1 MTTSFRSSEDTTT
14 ASANALAPISPSLA
28 TTASAAIAVHS
39 DQVDQ
44 PLDAQDTSLDCTDVA
59 ENSTLITSI
68 IQSVINEL
76 PLPPS
81 IIHSSSK
88 SASAVISP
96 PPNSI
101 SQETAKDIAHVNN
114 RRHLACISSPPTSN
128 SLKNINLLSATH
140 VGGGENLASPSPL
153 LTSNSPEDAEGINKD
168 IAHIK
173 RDSRGHLARVS
184 PSPTSNSLKNVNL
197 SSTTHV
203 GGGEH
208 LASTSPLPTSES
220 NSPKDAEGINVSISS
235 TIHVEPTDKSSTSKE
250 PVSASLPKP
259 LNTSPGQNGISM
271 SMHTVTPALS
281 PSPKPRYDENL
292 PTWISQMI
300 QYLREVAEN
309 VA

>member
-1 MTTSFRSSEDTTT
+1 MTT

-28 TTASAAIAVHS
+28 TTASAAIVVHS

-44 PLDAQDTSLDCTDVA
+44 PLDAQDTSLDCTDMA

-76 PLPPS
+76 PLSPS

-101 SQETAKDIAHVNN
+101 SQETVKDIAHIDNGG
-114 RRHLACISSPPTSN
+114 HLACISSPPTSN
-128 SLKNINLLSATH
+128 SLKNIDLLSTSH

-153 LTSNSPEDAEGINKD
+153 LTSNSPEDAEGINED
-168 IAHIK
+168 IAHVEH
-173 RDSRGHLARVS
+173 DSGGHLACVS
-184 PSPTSNSLKNVNL
+184 PSPTSNGLENINL
-197 SSTTHV
+197 SSTAHV

-208 LASTSPLPTSES
+208 LASTSPLPTSKS
-220 NSPKDAEGINVSISS
+220 NSPEDAEGINISISS

-250 PVSASLPKP
+250 PVSASL
-259 LNTSPGQNGISM
+259 L
-271 SMHTVTPALS
+271 
-281 PSPKPRYDENL
+281 
-292 PTWISQMI
+292 
-300 QYLREVAEN
+300 
-309 VA
+309 